1 MKIIIDYFTAKDF
14 LCDKMY
20 SCDFCPLRNTKCYED
35 TIYNE
40 ERIFNWIK
48 QHTDLLF
55 NQF

>member
-1 MKIIIDYFTAKDF
+1 MKIVIDYFTAKDF

-55 NQF
+55 N